1 MDPLSV
7 GLRIGV
13 PIALL
18 VSLAIVHSLDGPRG
32 RWGRRVR
39 SRLLLGVPWG
49 TLTTIVV
56 VLLVY
61 LGAQQGLASPRSPLY
76 IPFTSWSYFYPLG
89 VLTAPFAH
97 QGLGHVTGNL
107 LGTIALAPLAEYAF
121 SHFPTQRGRQAFD
134 TWRTN
139 PYVRAFVVFPAG
151 VLVVGLLTSV
161 FSWGPIIGFSGVVFA
176 FAGFALVR
184 YPLATVVALVARDML
199 GTLYY
204 VLRDPIITGS
214 AGPSFGPPWWA
225 GIAIQGHLLGFL
237 LGVMLGAAIVSKRSS
252 VERPSALALWTGGI
266 LVGSNMTLW
275 AVWWYRDGGF
285 VLYRGAGIL
294 LVVTLALVVTAAV
307 QSRDEP
313 LVGTVTTRQL
323 SIAILVL
330 PLLTMGFV
338 AVPLNATVLEDD
350 DPPGPSVEVDGYT
363 ISYAEDVPH
372 QRVGAIDVSAFGETT
387 RFNVSGVIVT
397 NEDRTIWTEAI
408 PASRLSFDG
417 QRTTKVGG
425 IGWSRSVTAIREGWT
440 VTGNG
445 TVYQVALRP
454 GGENATWV
462 YASEGARAEPT
473 IDGSNVTIR
482 PAEGAF
488 YVTVT
493 AGGEE
498 LGKSR
503 MPARNESVTVGEL
516 TISRDTNDGVFAE
529 ADGTRVRVATKETYE

>member
-1 MDPLSV
+1 MDALSV

-18 VSLAIVHSLDGPRG
+18 VSLAIVRALDGPRG

-49 TLTTIVV
+49 TLTTIVF
-56 VLLVY
+56 VLIVY
-61 LGAQQGLASPRSPLY
+61 LGLQQGLETPRSPLH

-97 QGLGHVTGNL
+97 QGLGHVTGNV

-121 SHFPTQRGRQAFD
+121 SHFPTQRGRTAFD

-139 PYVRAFVVFPAG
+139 PYVRAFVLFPAG
-151 VLVVGLLTSV
+151 AIGVGLLTSI

-204 VLRDPIITGS
+204 VLRDPVITSS
-214 AGPSFGPPWWA
+214 ASPSFGPPWWA
-225 GIAIQGHLLGFL
+225 GIAIQGHFLGFL
-237 LGVMLGAAIVSKRSS
+237 LGVTLGAIVVSRRSRAN
-252 VERPSALALWTGGI
+252 RPSALKLWTGGL

-307 QSRDEP
+307 HSRDEP
-313 LVGTVTTRQL
+313 LVGSVTSRQL
-323 SIAILVL
+323 AIALLTL

-338 AVPLNATVLEDD
+338 AVPLNATVIEDGE
-350 DPPGPSVEVDGYT
+350 PPGPTVEVDGY
-363 ISYAEDVPH
+363 SVGYAEDVPH
-372 QRVGAIDVSAFGETT
+372 QRVGAIDISALGETT

-397 NEDRTIWTEAI
+397 NDDRSIWTEAI
-408 PASRLSFDG
+408 PAGRLSFGG

-425 IGWSRSVTAIREGWT
+425 IGWSRSVTAIRQGWS
-440 VTGNG
+440 VTGND
-445 TVYQVALRP
+445 TVYQIALRP
-454 GGENATWV
+454 ADENATWV
-462 YASEGARAEPT
+462 YASEPARAEPT
-473 IDGSNVTIR
+473 IAGSNVTIR
-482 PAEGAF
+482 PDGGAF
-488 YVTVT
+488 FVTVT
-493 AGGEE
+493 SGSEE
-498 LGKSR
+498 IEESR
-503 MPARNESVTVGEL
+503 LPARNESVTVGEL
-516 TISRDTNDGVFAE
+516 TITRNTNDCVFAE
-529 ADGTRVRVATKETYE
+529 RDGTRVRVATKETYQ